1 MELMIYNQDNP
12 GVLPEI
18 RWNYEEIK
26 QYAITKAQEYQSI
39 AYTDADVAD
48 MKKDKADINRFINAL
63 EDARKS
69 KKKEYLAPYEK
80 FEAQVKD
87 ALAPL
92 KQTTVLISQ
101 KLDEV
106 EQQYREGRRQKMM
119 ECYREHANDLHTLIP
134 FEKTVKEEYY
144 KRSFSDKKINQSY
157 ADFFGRIR
165 EELTALDELPERF
178 RDKAVL
184 KYMESFNLSDAI
196 LEGKRLEELEK
207 TMEERR
213 KRQKEE
219 AAKLEAEKWR
229 ADQAAAHA
237 VLVSS
242 ESVFQKPEPVVSV
255 PVNNI
260 QEKKE
265 EPVLQLDFRVCGTRE
280 QLMGLRQY
288 MIDNKIKFGKVE

>member
-12 GVLPEI
+12 AVLPDI
-18 RWNYEEIK
+18 QWNYEEIK

-80 FEAQVKD
+80 FEVQVKD
-87 ALAPL
+87 ALDPL

-106 EQQYREGRRQKMM
+106 EQQYRDGRRQKMM
-119 ECYREHANDLHTLIP
+119 ECYQEYVDDLRSLIP
-134 FEKTVKEEYY
+134 FERTVKEEYY

-165 EELTALDELPERF
+165 EELKALDELPERF

-184 KYMESFNLSDAI
+184 KYMESFSLSDA
-196 LEGKRLEELEK
+196 LREGKRLEELEK

-213 KRQKEE
+213 KKQQE
-219 AAKLEAEKWR
+219 EAEKREAEKRR
-229 ADQAAAHA
+229 AQQDAAHA
-237 VLVSS
+237 VPVSP
-242 ESVFQKPEPVVSV
+242 KPEPVVSV
-255 PVNNI
+255 PVNDI

-265 EPVLQLDFRVCGTRE
+265 EPVLQLDFRVWGTRE

>member
-1 MELMIYNQDNP
+1 MELMIYNQDKT

-18 RWNYEEIK
+18 QWNYEEIK
-26 QYAITKAQEYQSI
+26 HYAITKAQEYQSI

-48 MKKDKADINRFINAL
+48 MKKDKADINRFINAM
-63 EDARKS
+63 EDERKS

-92 KQTTVLISQ
+92 KQTAVLISQ

-106 EQQYREGRRQKMM
+106 EQQYREGRRQKMQEYYH
-119 ECYREHANDLHTLIP
+119 ECAGDLRSLIP
-134 FEKTVKEEYY
+134 FDRTVKEEYY
-144 KRSFSDKKINQSY
+144 KRSFSDKKMKQAY
-157 ADFFGRIR
+157 TDFFCRIR
-165 EELTALDELPERF
+165 EELKALDELPERF

-184 KYMESFNLSDAI
+184 KYMESFSLSDAL
-196 LEGKRLEELEK
+196 LEGKRLEELEN
-207 TMEERR
+207 TLEDRR
-213 KRQKEE
+213 KRQQEE
-219 AAKLEAEKWR
+219 AAKLEAEKQR
-229 ADQAAAHA
+229 MQQAAANA
-237 VLVSS
+237 VPVSPK
-242 ESVFQKPEPVVSV
+242 VEPVVSV

-260 QEKKE
+260 QEKNE
-265 EPVLQLDFRVCGTRE
+265 EPVLHLDFRAWGTRE

>member
-26 QYAITKAQEYQSI
+26 QYAITKAQESQSI

-106 EQQYREGRRQKMM
+106 EQQYREGRRQKMQEYYQ
-119 ECYREHANDLHTLIP
+119 ECVGDLRSLIS
-134 FEKTVKEEYY
+134 FDLTVKEEYY
-144 KRSFSDKKINQSY
+144 KRSFSDKKIKQAY
-157 ADFFGRIR
+157 TDFFIRIR

-184 KYMESFNLSDAI
+184 KYMESFSLSDA
-196 LEGKRLEELEK
+196 LREGKRLEELEK

-219 AAKLEAEKWR
+219 AAKLEAEKRR
-229 ADQAAAHA
+229 AEQAASNT
-237 VLVSS
+237 VPVSAEPVS
-242 ESVFQKPEPVVSV
+242 QKPEPVVSV

-265 EPVLQLDFRVCGTRE
+265 EPALQLDFRVWGTRE

>member
-12 GVLPEI
+12 GILPEI

-106 EQQYREGRRQKMM
+106 EQQYREGRRQKMQEYYQ
-119 ECYREHANDLHTLIP
+119 ECVGDLRSLIP
-134 FEKTVKEEYY
+134 FDLTLKEEYY
-144 KRSFSDKKINQSY
+144 KRSFSDKKLKQAY
-157 ADFFGRIR
+157 TDFFSRIR

-196 LEGKRLEELEK
+196 MEGKRLEELEK

-213 KRQKEE
+213 KRQQEE
-219 AAKLEAEKWR
+219 AAKLEAEKRR
-229 ADQAAAHA
+229 AEQAASNT
-237 VLVSS
+237 VPVSAEPVS
-242 ESVFQKPEPVVSV
+242 QKPEPVVSV

-265 EPVLQLDFRVCGTRE
+265 EPALQLDFRVWGTRE

>member
-1 MELMIYNQDNP
+1 MELMIYNQDNT

-18 RWNYEEIK
+18 QWNYEEIK
-26 QYAITKAQEYQSI
+26 QYAIMKAQEYQSI
-39 AYTDADVAD
+39 AYTDEDVAD

-69 KKKEYLAPYEK
+69 KKKEYIAPYEK

-106 EQQYREGRRQKMM
+106 EQQYRAGRLEKM
-119 ECYREHANDLHTLIP
+119 
-134 FEKTVKEEYY
+134 KEYY
-144 KRSFSDKKINQSY
+144 QEYVGDLRGFVPFDRTVREEFYKRAFTDKKLKQAYS
-157 ADFFGRIR
+157 DFFAKIND
-165 EELTALDELPERF
+165 ELKALDELPERF

-184 KYMESFNLSDAI
+184 KYMESFSISDA
-196 LEGKRLEELEK
+196 LREGKRLEELEK
-207 TMEERR
+207 AMEERR
-213 KRQKEE
+213 KKQQEE
-219 AAKLEAEKWR
+219 AAKREAEKRR
-229 ADQAAAHA
+229 AEQAA
-237 VLVSS
+237 VNVVPVSNDPAS
-242 ESVFQKPEPVVSV
+242 PKTEPVVSV

-260 QEKKE
+260 QDKKE
-265 EPVLQLDFRVCGTRE
+265 EPVLQLDFRAWGTRE

>member
-1 MELMIYNQDNP
+1 MELMIYNQDNT

-18 RWNYEEIK
+18 QWNYEEIK

-80 FEAQVKD
+80 FESQVKD
-87 ALAPL
+87 ALTPL
-92 KQTTVLISQ
+92 RKTTELISQ

-106 EQQYREGRRQKMM
+106 EQQYRAGRREKM
-119 ECYREHANDLHTLIP
+119 EEYYLEFVGDLRSLIT
-134 FEKTVKEEYY
+134 FERTVREEYY
-144 KRSFSDKKINQSY
+144 KRAFSDKKLKQAYS
-157 ADFFGRIR
+157 DFFARIR
-165 EELTALDELPERF
+165 EELKSLDELPERF
-178 RDKAVL
+178 RDKATL
-184 KYMESFNLSDAI
+184 KYMESFSLSDA
-196 LEGKRLEELEK
+196 LREGKRLEELEK
-207 TMEERR
+207 AMEERR
-213 KRQKEE
+213 KKQQEE
-219 AAKLEAEKWR
+219 AAKREAEKR
-229 ADQAAAHA
+229 RSEQAAAN
-237 VLVSS
+237 VVQVST
-242 ESVFQKPEPVVSV
+242 EPVTQKPESVVSV

-265 EPVLQLDFRVCGTRE
+265 EPVIQLDFRAWGTRE

>member
-1 MELMIYNQDNP
+1 MELMIYDQDNP
-12 GVLPEI
+12 GVLPEVK
-18 RWNYEEIK
+18 WNREEVK

-48 MKKDKADINRFINAL
+48 MKKDKADINRFINAI
-63 EDARKS
+63 EDVRKR

-80 FEAQVKD
+80 FEAEIKD
-87 ALAPL
+87 VLEPL
-92 KQTTVLISQ
+92 RKTSVLITQ

-106 EQQYREGRRQKMM
+106 EQQYRDARRQKMQEYYQ
-119 ECYREHANDLHTLIP
+119 ECVGDLRSLIP
-134 FEKTVKEEYY
+134 FDRTVKEEYY
-144 KRSFSDKKINQSY
+144 KRSFSDKKLKQAY
-157 ADFFGRIR
+157 TDFFSRIR

-184 KYMESFNLSDAI
+184 KYMESFSLSDAL

-213 KRQKEE
+213 KRQQE
-219 AAKLEAEKWR
+219 EAEKREAEKRR
-229 ADQAAAHA
+229 AEQAAANA
-237 VLVSS
+237 VPVSTEPVS
-242 ESVFQKPEPVVSV
+242 PKSEPVVSV
-255 PVNNI
+255 PVNDI

-265 EPVLQLDFRVCGTRE
+265 EPVLQLDFRVWGTRE

>member
-18 RWNYEEIK
+18 QWNYEEIK

-106 EQQYREGRRQKMM
+106 EQQYREGRRQKMQEYYQ
-119 ECYREHANDLHTLIP
+119 ECVGDLRSMIP
-134 FEKTVKEEYY
+134 FDRTLKEEYY
-144 KRSFSDKKINQSY
+144 KRSFSDKKLKQAY
-157 ADFFGRIR
+157 TDFFIRIR

-213 KRQKEE
+213 KRQEEE
-219 AAKLEAEKWR
+219 AAKLEAEKRR
-229 ADQAAAHA
+229 AEQAAAHA
-237 VLVSS
+237 VPVSS
-242 ESVFQKPEPVVSV
+242 EPVSQKPEPVVSV

-265 EPVLQLDFRVCGTRE
+265 EPVLHLDFRAWGTRE